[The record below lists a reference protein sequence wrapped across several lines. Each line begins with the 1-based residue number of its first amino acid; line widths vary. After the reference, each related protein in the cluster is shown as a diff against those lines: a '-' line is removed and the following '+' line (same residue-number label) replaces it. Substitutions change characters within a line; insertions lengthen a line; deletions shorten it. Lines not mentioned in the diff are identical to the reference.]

1 MRATH
6 FSLVF
11 SMLSCVKYLCPLC
24 LKYFLFGDSICIS
37 DVIVFELILQTIQV
51 GAAKVLSL
59 LFVLADC
66 SQTYVLGNACFG
78 LDEKQ
83 VVLFVEGLELIVL
96 RTLLAYKFV

>member
-1 MRATH
+1 M
-6 FSLVF
+6 
-11 SMLSCVKYLCPLC
+11 P
-24 LKYFLFGDSICIS
+24 KYFLFGDSICIS

-59 LFVLADC
+59 LFALADC

-83 VVLFVEGLELIVL
+83 VWIICRGLRARCFKNLVGQQI
-96 RTLLAYKFV
+96 